1 MAGSRDHETHRSH
14 VCFDTMSSFL
24 NLISNPPPPNI
35 FDSPIV
41 FFTNLQQKKDG
52 CQVKVFSWRVAVG
65 LGSPMG
71 SPKRIYRYFRVGF
84 GGRFGWWRHISLR
97 GILKKME
104 DWKLES
110 RFGRVGEGELFFWNM
125 FFFGGTFRV
134 RCFVWHPLDFC
145 LSLLDVLCY
154 VIFVPFCWPTKRVSD
169 ITWSRNSILTG
180 PQAATTWV
188 TR

>member
-1 MAGSRDHETHRSH
+1 MKLTDLMCVLIPCLASLIWFPTPPLPIFLTHP
-14 VCFDTMSSFL
+14 SFFSQ
-24 NLISNPPPPNI
+24 ISN
-35 FDSPIV
+35 
-41 FFTNLQQKKDG
+41 KK
-52 CQVKVFSWRVAVG
+52 KMAARWRCSAEGWLWVWEAQWDPRNGSIDISVWGLVVG
-65 LGSPMG
+65 LD
-71 SPKRIYRYFRVGF
+71 
-84 GGRFGWWRHISLR
+84 GGDTFPLGEFW
-97 GILKKME
+97 KKME